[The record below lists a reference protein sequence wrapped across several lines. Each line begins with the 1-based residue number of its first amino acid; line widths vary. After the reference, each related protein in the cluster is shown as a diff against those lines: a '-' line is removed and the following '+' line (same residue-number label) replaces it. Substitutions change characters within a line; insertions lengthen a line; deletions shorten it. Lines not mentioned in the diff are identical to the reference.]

1 MKSLLVDCSSLPA
14 SIIIVGI
21 GNRSFGQMEEFNKG
35 LLTDDSG
42 NVAKRNFVR
51 FVEFKDFEKNGNIA
65 EEALK

>member
-1 MKSLLVDCSSLPA
+1 
-14 SIIIVGI
+14 
-21 GNRSFGQMEEFNKG
+21 MEEFNKG

-42 NVAKRNFVR
+42 NVAKRDFVR